1 MLERGK
7 DEDWR
12 WEEARRDEGGD
23 IERRTRRYL
32 AGGINS
38 AREEAREQGKTRE
51 DKGDDE
57 EEVRIGRARNGGKA
71 RETRE
76 DGGCGRRWIRR
87 WWRFAVEGTGTMV
100 RRREDTRSPYRR

>member
-1 MLERGK
+1 M
-7 DEDWR
+7 
-12 WEEARRDEGGD
+12 
-23 IERRTRRYL
+23 
-32 AGGINS
+32 NN
-38 AREEAREQGKTRE
+38 TRE

-57 EEVRIGRARNGGKA
+57 EEETGRKGALTVVR

-87 WWRFAVEGTGTMV
+87 WWRFAVEGTGAMV